1 MTIVVLVCSI
11 DQGLQFRYIV
21 RVGKVDNINGNVVLS
36 KALAKSL
43 KLHLLLLEWVTAE
56 NDDSRLRVLVHTM
69 FQ

>member
-36 KALAKSL
+36 EALAQVAL
-43 KLHLLLLEWVTAE
+43 VPLDELLGLYSWRAGV
-56 NDDSRLRVLVHTM
+56 D
-69 FQ
+69 